1 MGKFQPGQSGNPAG
15 RPRKAERY
23 AGQTT
28 AAYDRIA
35 SKLPQLVE
43 TLLRTALAGA
53 EEVHEDVDEEWVPAR
68 LVTVRDSEGAEL
80 PVFGAGDEAINEA
93 GMVCVKRKV
102 KKTIRTRA
110 ADVRA
115 AQDLVD
121 RILGKTTPEPGDEAA
136 SDTNVVIRV
145 EYAD

>member
-1 MGKFQPGQSGNPAG
+1 MGKFQPGESGNPKG

-28 AAYDRIA
+28 AAYDQIA
-35 SKLPQLVE
+35 HKLPQLVE
-43 TLLRTALAGA
+43 TLLRAALRGA
-53 EEVHEDVDEEWVPAR
+53 EEVVEDVDEKWVPAR

-80 PVFGAGDEAINEA
+80 PVFGEGDEAINEQ
-93 GMVCVKRKV
+93 GLVCVERKV

-110 ADVRA
+110 ADTRA

-121 RILGKTTPEPGDEAA
+121 RILGKALPEPGDEGAA
-136 SDTNVVIRV
+136 DAEVVIRV